1 MKLKEAIELIVNEAE
16 VSALG
21 NKDDT
26 QLDVLKA
33 IEVFKYFYD
42 KYGYHFDNLEH
53 IDADILSAPE
63 TPPESFEEINDTD

>member
-1 MKLKEAIELIVNEAE
+1 MKLKEAIELIINEAE

-26 QLDVLKA
+26 QLNVLKA

-42 KYGYHFDNLEH
+42 KSPEQRRTINLLVLRNPKSE
-53 IDADILSAPE
+53 DYWVKKSK
-63 TPPESFEEINDTD
+63 